1 MILQVTA
8 LSRLCIDYHEYYTS
22 IQSTFKTD
30 FLFFL
35 LNNMLESQAKD
46 NVLRVASNSPL
57 ILPPKERPIIKVL
70 KMVGLTEKHSGSY
83 IAWYE

>member
-1 MILQVTA
+1 MQRCESAMILQVTA

-35 LNNMLESQAKD
+35 EM
-46 NVLRVASNSPL
+46 
-57 ILPPKERPIIKVL
+57 I
-70 KMVGLTEKHSGSY
+70 GLTEKHSGSY